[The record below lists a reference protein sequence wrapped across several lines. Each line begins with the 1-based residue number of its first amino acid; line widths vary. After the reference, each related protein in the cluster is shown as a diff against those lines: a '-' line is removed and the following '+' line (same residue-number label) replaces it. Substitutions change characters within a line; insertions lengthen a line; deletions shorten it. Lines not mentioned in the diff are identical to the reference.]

1 MCVLWFVCLRAGGD
15 VLGLKRTSV
24 DSLVCPE
31 RLRLK
36 AGLFCV
42 FIYLDTQS
50 LLDAAE
56 VCFICVCVIL

>member
-1 MCVLWFVCLRAGGD
+1 M
-15 VLGLKRTSV
+15 LGLKRTSV
-24 DSLVCPE
+24 DSLVCSE

-50 LLDAAE
+50 LLTAAE
-56 VCFICVCVIL
+56 VCFICVCVCVIL